1 MAKKRYGTDIKKI
14 QTDKGSE
21 FMKDFRKGVKALS
34 EKHKGYYNHVFG
46 YTGRS
51 QAQGL
56 VERFNGTL
64 KRLLL
69 RHLNYKVGADW
80 QDHLA
85 KAVSNYNGNPHRV
98 IKMAPNSV
106 KPSNYKEV
114 KRNILDRA
122 KKSKRFQGVV
132 YKPGDFVRLKIYKPK
147 RLKPSYTFKK
157 GPLYELKKE
166 SRYKGVFMISQ
177 VNTPKGKNSISKAP
191 TYSIIALWSK
201 ESTPD
206 WYEVNQEQG
215 GTLPSGV
222 KIKNEVIN
230 IAGSVF
236 DGLTFARGSF
246 ARKFVKDEL
255 VRVPMD
261 RKGQAIAEGIEEI
274 ADDAEPE
281 SEDEEPVKPK
291 QKVKKV
297 FNPPKLKKGS
307 KVKVRFYSGP
317 KGSLPFTE
325 SARARG
331 VGKKT
336 KAWYEGEVKGIDLKK
351 HEWSVYFPS
360 DKETAVLTSATPPRT
375 TS

>member
-1 MAKKRYGTDIKKI
+1 
-14 QTDKGSE
+14 
-21 FMKDFRKGVKALS
+21 MKDFRKGVKALS
-34 EKHKGYYNHVFG
+34 ETHEGFYRHVYG

-51 QAQGL
+51 QTQGL

-69 RHLNYKVGADW
+69 RHLNYKVGSTW

-106 KPSNYKEV
+106 QPSNYDEV

-147 RLKPSYTFKK
+147 RLKPSYTFKR
-157 GPLYELKKE
+157 GPLYDLKKE
-166 SRYKGVFMISQ
+166 SRYKGVFMISR
-177 VNTPKGKNSISKAP
+177 VNQPKGNNSIAKAT

-201 ESTPD
+201 ETTPD
-206 WYEVNQEQG
+206 WYAANQEQG
-215 GTLPSGV
+215 GTLPSGI
-222 KIKNEVIN
+222 KIKNEVID
-230 IAGSVF
+230 IADSVF

-255 VRVPMD
+255 VRVPID
-261 RKGQAIAEGIEEI
+261 RRGRAIAEGIEEI

-281 SEDEEPVKPK
+281 SEDEKPVKPK
-291 QKVKKV
+291 KV
-297 FNPPKLKKGS
+297 FDPLLHKNLKKGS
-307 KVKVRFYSGP
+307 KVEVRFYSSPTGCV
-317 KGSLPFTE
+317 PFTE

-331 VGKKT
+331 VGKRT
-336 KAWYEGEVKGIDLKK
+336 KAWYVGEVKGIDLKK
-351 HEWSVYFPS
+351 HEWSVYFDS
-360 DKETAVLTSATPPRT
+360 DKETAVLNLSDPSADDFVKEGHGWKVGQ
-375 TS
+375 